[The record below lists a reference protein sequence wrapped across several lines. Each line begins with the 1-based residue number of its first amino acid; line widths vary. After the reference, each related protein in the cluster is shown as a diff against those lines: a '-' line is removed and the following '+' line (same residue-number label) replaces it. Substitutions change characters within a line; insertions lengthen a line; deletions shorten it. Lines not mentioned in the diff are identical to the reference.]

1 VTSFDD
7 ARDAARRKERT
18 IATTTGRTVT
28 TVRALL
34 ARRGLGARN
43 LSGTTTREG
52 RMDAFVIRRARREQ
66 DANDETTPGER
77 TTKRPKAVSGSRW
90 RALDG
95 SLLVRDDAEC
105 ATVGFEKIAGFDLD
119 GTLQRTISG
128 RKAFMAEPNDFTF
141 LNGEVRRV
149 LRSLSEDG
157 YKICI
162 FSNQGSV
169 KGALEG
175 KKATDVRIRLA
186 RLADEL
192 GVPFQAFCATQ
203 VNKPGKPMSDPHNYR
218 KGETGM
224 WKRMVRSHNGGVTP
238 DLTKCFFV
246 GDAAGRPDDHS
257 DVDLQFARGV
267 GIKFYTPEEFFVEGK
282 DVWRD

>member
-1 VTSFDD
+1 
-7 ARDAARRKERT
+7 
-18 IATTTGRTVT
+18 
-28 TVRALL
+28 
-34 ARRGLGARN
+34 
-43 LSGTTTREG
+43 
-52 RMDAFVIRRARREQ
+52 MDAFVIRRARREQ
-66 DANDETTPGER
+66 DADDETTPGDR
-77 TTKRPKAVSGSRW
+77 TTKRPKAASVSRW

-169 KGALEG
+169 QGALEG

-282 DVWRD
+282 DVWRE